1 MHIITLGTVQKG
13 GIDSVIQGYI
23 DNGLFDNKQH
33 TRIGSHAGINKWHDL
48 YLFICATF
56 KLLYFCIKEKD
67 LILHCHMSYKGS
79 FFRKLTFVVLAKLF
93 RHKSIVHLHGSEFKD
108 YYAASSDFKKK
119 LILWLINSVDEFVVL
134 SDSWQEFIGKIAARK
149 VMVINNYVDIEKYD
163 VARIPGQILFL
174 GAFIKRKGIYDLIN
188 ALKQI
193 SNDCHLHLCG
203 AGEDEAVQTLID
215 ELSLSDSV
223 TNHGWVNTKQKT
235 QLLSECS
242 VFILPSYNEG
252 LPMVIIE
259 AMACEI
265 PVISTPVGGIPE
277 VIIEGE
283 TGYLVEP
290 GDIGAISSKLSTV
303 LDNSGASQVT
313 DKAKK
318 YYNAHFSSKT
328 ILPKWEALYSRIL
341 IG

>member
-1 MHIITLGTVQKG
+1 
-13 GIDSVIQGYI
+13 
-23 DNGLFDNKQH
+23 
-33 TRIGSHAGINKWHDL
+33 
-48 YLFICATF
+48 
-56 KLLYFCIKEKD
+56 
-67 LILHCHMSYKGS
+67 
-79 FFRKLTFVVLAKLF
+79 
-93 RHKSIVHLHGSEFKD
+93 
-108 YYAASSDFKKK
+108 
-119 LILWLINSVDEFVVL
+119 VL